1 MDIFTT
7 QLTRVVQ
14 VPIKPASLKV
24 KALLKEAGTSK
35 LKEDHD
41 HIENHDYYIIKKKPD
56 NDRNKEDEL
65 DNKNNLNSKPVKRQV
80 DTTDDMS
87 NESEAKNESTS
98 SEEVKHLDLYV

>member
-41 HIENHDYYIIKKKPD
+41 HLENHDYYFIKTKP
-56 NDRNKEDEL
+56 NNERNKED
-65 DNKNNLNSKPVKRQV
+65 NKNDLDSKPVERQV